1 MICGCRLGENWCWSR
16 LWHDCDTAV
25 TSQSYC
31 RSCTK
36 QVPGTVTAKEGRLKS
51 EFVFFHWSSL
61 RLQNIHKTFQPSMSA
76 TYLSS
81 SNQQIA
87 NRWTITISCEQRL
100 HFRSVSEMQA
110 SCYHDVFFQV
120 LDRCHSRLSATI
132 TNHPSHKFS
141 FSLGIDWYVFL
152 FHSFFLLHSVPRH
165 FQGRPEIWIAFVSQ
179 R

>member
-1 MICGCRLGENWCWSR
+1 MIWWFDVGWEKIDVG
-16 LWHDCDTAV
+16 HDCDTTV

-31 RSCTK
+31 RSFTK

-81 SNQQIA
+81 SNQQMA
-87 NRWTITISCEQRL
+87 NRWTITIPCEQRL

-110 SCYHDVFFQV
+110 
-120 LDRCHSRLSATI
+120 
-132 TNHPSHKFS
+132 
-141 FSLGIDWYVFL
+141 
-152 FHSFFLLHSVPRH
+152 
-165 FQGRPEIWIAFVSQ
+165 
-179 R
+179 